1 MVSIEGAPQKGTVY
15 ATFIDKVVFRK
26 YRSLKEIEELVK
38 EDRMLEL
45 HLFDNEKEYRVLK
58 TRKRGIQTYVISDA
72 CIHDDIYEE
81 EIYVSAD
88 NVDKQ
93 TNLSEKIC
101 VVNYIQ
107 YDQNDMIHIVNYRL
121 KEVD

>member
-15 ATFIDKVVFRK
+15 ATFIDKVVFQK
-26 YRSLKEIEELVK
+26 YQSLKEIEELAK

-45 HLFDNEKEYRVLK
+45 HLFDREKEYRVLK
-58 TRKRGIQTYVISDA
+58 TRKKGIQTFLISDA
-72 CIHDDIYEE
+72 CVHDEVYEE

-93 TNLSEKIC
+93 TNLSAKLK

-107 YDQNDMIHIVNYRL
+107 YDRNDMIHIVNYRL
-121 KEVD
+121 QEVE